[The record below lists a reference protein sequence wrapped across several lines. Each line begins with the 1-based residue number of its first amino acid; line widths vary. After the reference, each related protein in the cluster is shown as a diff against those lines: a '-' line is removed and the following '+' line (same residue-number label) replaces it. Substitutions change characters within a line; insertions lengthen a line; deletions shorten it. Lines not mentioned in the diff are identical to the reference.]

1 MEKWKEISAHS
12 RREADRT
19 PRTGEM
25 KGPGGLGIVGSRHIH
40 YHKDQWLLVCAGVV
54 DGQYELEAK
63 DIMAAKREALTL
75 VATRLHEMAEFA
87 AREQLR

>member
-1 MEKWKEISAHS
+1 MAKWNDISAHS
-12 RREADRT
+12 RSETDRT
-19 PRTGEM
+19 PKTWEM
-25 KGPGGLGIVGSRHIH
+25 KGPCGLRIVVTRHIH
-40 YHKDQWLLVCAGVV
+40 YPKDQWLLVCAGVV